1 MINRRKFFPKSGDCY
16 NNYIAFVKLVQHTA
30 ALLLSFGGPGIAGA
44 RRLYTISG
52 GDLVTHT
59 STFSF

>member
-1 MINRRKFFPKSGDCY
+1 MTNRRKFFPKSGDCY

-52 GDLVTHT
+52 VT
-59 STFSF
+59 